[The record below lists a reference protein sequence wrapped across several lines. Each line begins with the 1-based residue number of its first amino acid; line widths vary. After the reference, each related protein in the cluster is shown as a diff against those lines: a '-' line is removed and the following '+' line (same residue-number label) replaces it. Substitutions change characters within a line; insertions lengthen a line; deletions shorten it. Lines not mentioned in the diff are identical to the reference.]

1 LVINEV
7 QTIKQDYAM
16 RKTSPKKI
24 GFTSS
29 KRRSVEGR
37 FDGGEVSS
45 DGGLILMREVDRR
58 LGLIKS
64 VASRISDKRQK
75 GKVRHEVATLLRQRV
90 MALCAGWEDL
100 NDAEELMHDPVHQLA
115 SGAEKLGSVPT
126 LSRFENAQNRASA
139 WAVNEELVEQFIR
152 SKPKAPAYLVL
163 DFDATDTPVHGQQ
176 EGRFFHGYYNCHCFL
191 PLYVFCGDQLLV
203 AYLRKSNIDAAKHA
217 WAILKLLVRRLK
229 SAWPRTKIVL
239 RADSGFCRDRMLTW
253 CDQNDVKYVV
263 GIARNS
269 RLQEENAG
277 LMQQAE
283 QEFARTGKKQRLFTA
298 FDYAALTWK
307 HPRWVIAK
315 AEHTEQGS
323 NPRFILTNIVGDPQ
337 QIYDRRYCARGEMEN
352 RVKEQMMLFADRV
365 SAHRWW
371 ANQWRLL
378 VSGLAY
384 TLMEAVR
391 RLALAGTELA
401 QATCQTI
408 RLKLIKIGT
417 VIERKLTLVRLHF
430 SSAHPLQ
437 AVFAQAV
444 RCLVPP

>member
-1 LVINEV
+1 
-7 QTIKQDYAM
+7 
-16 RKTSPKKI
+16 
-24 GFTSS
+24 
-29 KRRSVEGR
+29 VEGR

-45 DGGLILMREVDRR
+45 DGGLILMREADRR
-58 LGLIKS
+58 LGLIKA
-64 VASRISDKRQK
+64 VAARLNDRRQR
-75 GKVRHEVATLLRQRV
+75 GKVQHEAVTLLRQRV

-100 NDAEELMHDPVHQLA
+100 NDAEELAQDPVHQLA
-115 SGAEKLGSVPT
+115 AGAATLGSAPT

-152 SKPKAPAYLVL
+152 SKPKAPAHLIL
-163 DFDATDTPVHGQQ
+163 DFDATDTPVHGLQ

-217 WAILKLLVRRLK
+217 WAILALLVKRLK
-229 SAWPRTKIVL
+229 AAWPRTKIVL

-253 CDQNDVKYVV
+253 CDQKDVKYVV
-263 GIARNS
+263 GMARNS
-269 RLQEENAG
+269 RLLEENAE
-277 LMQQAE
+277 LMQRAE
-283 QEFARTGKKQRLFTA
+283 AEFTRTGKKQRLFTA

-307 HPRWVIAK
+307 RPRWVIAK
-315 AEHTEQGS
+315 AEHTEKGS
-323 NPRFILTNIVGDPQ
+323 NPRFILTNVVGDAQ
-337 QIYDRRYCARGEMEN
+337 KIYDRRYCARGEMEN

-378 VSGLAY
+378 LSGLAY
-384 TLMEAVR
+384 TLLEAVR

-417 VIERKLTLVRLHF
+417 VIERKLTFVRLHF

-437 AVFAQAV
+437 ALFAHAV
-444 RCLVPP
+444 RCLAPP

>member
-1 LVINEV
+1 
-7 QTIKQDYAM
+7 
-16 RKTSPKKI
+16 
-24 GFTSS
+24 
-29 KRRSVEGR
+29 
-37 FDGGEVSS
+37 
-45 DGGLILMREVDRR
+45 MREVDRR